1 MARHK
6 YTLMMKD
13 EYGHWTMMPHGSSV
27 NSKKEIVD
35 CLERTFSFNGASK
48 IRNIDRGDILDVE
61 VTWQNLFG
69 ETIQKTFSYKWEH
82 TDGAMTYD
90 N

>member
-13 EYGHWTMMPHGSSV
+13 EYGHWAMMPHGSSV

-48 IRNIDRGDILDVE
+48 IRNIYAVG
-61 VTWQNLFG
+61 G
-69 ETIQKTFSYKWEH
+69 
-82 TDGAMTYD
+82 
-90 N
+90 